1 MTATPAPTHSRL
13 SITESV
19 AVVGSAIV
27 FLLAAAGLLN
37 MWVSH
42 AALPEALRMGAVVAH
57 LTTVMLALPLGIAQV
72 VLPKGTFRHRT
83 VGYIWIG
90 LMVFTALV
98 SFTIHTI
105 NPHGLSPIHIFSV
118 LTLVS
123 APVIVFSAR
132 SHNVVRHRSAVFG
145 LILGG
150 LAIAGLFTFLPGRA
164 LGQLVMRL
172 FGHG

>member
-1 MTATPAPTHSRL
+1 MTEAPTPTRARL
-13 SITESV
+13 SIQESL
-19 AVVGSAIV
+19 AIGGSAIV
-27 FLLAAAGLLN
+27 FLLATAGLLN
-37 MWVSH
+37 MWLSH
-42 AALPEALRMGAVVAH
+42 APLPEALRIGAVVAH
-57 LTTVMLALPLGIAQV
+57 LSTVLLALPLGIAQV
-72 VLPKGTFRHRT
+72 LLPKGTFRHRT
-83 VGYIWIG
+83 VGYIGVG

-118 LTLVS
+118 MTLVA
-123 APVIVFSAR
+123 APVIVLSAR
-132 SHNVVRHRSAVFG
+132 AHNVERHRGAVFG

-172 FGHG
+172 FSHG